1 MRRAGAVFA
10 AVCALGGCTRSAPT
24 EVSPSAQPRTV
35 PSRVAVEGRTF
46 DVSCTPVAEA
56 LVDIKLP
63 HAPGDPMVRAITGI
77 WDQQAVAVL
86 TNDRWG
92 CGVWALAIA
101 RDVSGGTAAQIRQ
114 EVAAGVERFGVTASP
129 VPRDE
134 DSG

>member
-1 MRRAGAVFA
+1 VFA
-10 AVCALGGCTRSAPT
+10 AVFALGGCTRSGPT
-24 EVSPSAQPRTV
+24 DLSPSARPRTF
-35 PSRVAVEGRTF
+35 PSHISVEGRTF
-46 DVSCTPVAEA
+46 DVSCIPVAEA

-86 TNDRWG
+86 ADDEPG

-101 RDVSGGTAAQIRQ
+101 RDVSEGTAGQIQQ
-114 EVAAGVERFGVTASP
+114 EVVDGVERFGVTASP

-134 DSG
+134 SGG